1 MKFVLSSKEF
11 KDIKSAGRKCDNWF
25 STNQL
30 NHHTKLYKVIETYS
44 PRIVFK
50 KEKK

>member
-1 MKFVLSSKEF
+1 MKFVLSSKPF
-11 KDIKSAGRKCDNWF
+11 KDIKSAEKLVTNWF
-25 STNQL
+25 YTDQL
-30 NHHTKLYKVIETYS
+30 NHKTKLYKVTETYY

>member
-11 KDIKSAGRKCDNWF
+11 KDIKSAEKRCDRWF
-25 STNQL
+25 STDQL
-30 NHHTKLYKVIETYS
+30 NHHTKLYKVTETYY
-44 PRIVFK
+44 PKIVFK